1 MGKNEIKKRKK
12 RSDLLKSAYELFT
25 TVGFSKTT
33 IDNIAA
39 KADVGKGTF
48 YLYFK
53 DKAEIREQLI
63 VNQSAILLN
72 KAVQE
77 LKKYEKK
84 HNEAGEP
91 ALTITDKIIFITD
104 YVINYLSKDIALL
117 KFISKNLSWGM
128 LVNSTSSAKDNE
140 EMGSFQQFIM
150 EEFAKEDI
158 AIREPML
165 LIFTILEMI
174 NSTCYNII
182 LKGEPVTFSEYKP
195 YLYDTIR
202 VLIDHSIIP
211 PGSPEA
217 EKYRGEVANY
227 IAAHQEK

>member
-1 MGKNEIKKRKK
+1 MGKNELKKRKK
-12 RSDLLKSAYELFT
+12 RNDLLKSAYELFT

-53 DKAEIREQLI
+53 DKGEIREQLI

-72 KAVQE
+72 KAAQA
-77 LKKYEKK
+77 LKKEQKERAQ
-84 HNEAGEP
+84 NGDPSMDIA
-91 ALTITDKIIFITD
+91 DKIIFVTD
-104 YVINYLSKDIALL
+104 YVINYLSKNIALL
-117 KFISKNLSWGM
+117 KFISKNLSWGI
-128 LVNSTSSAKDNE
+128 LVKSTTAAKDNE
-140 EMGSFQQFIM
+140 EVQSFQQFLM
-150 EEFAKEDI
+150 EEFDKEEI
-158 AIREPML
+158 VVREPLL

-202 VLIDHSIIP
+202 TLIDHAIIDP
-211 PGSPEA
+211 DSEEA
-217 EKYRGEVANY
+217 ESQKKFITEYMNN
-227 IAAHQEK
+227 QNL